1 MDGAQAIETVELN
14 GEQARELVKNLYSGI
29 IQAANRF
36 LFNAKNFHI
45 SVLKLENPTYA
56 EAAADIKKVASI
68 VSILA
73 DSIDDSLTGGKA
85 VEYAEYMEKIAA
97 AIDMEDIEILT
108 KAISDL
114 EKRSFL

>member
-1 MDGAQAIETVELN
+1 MNEAKVLELIGVQAKVLVE
-14 GEQARELVKNLYSGI
+14 ALYGDI

-56 EAAADIKKVASI
+56 EAAADIRKVASI
-68 VSILA
+68 VSILS
-73 DSIDDSLTGGKA
+73 DSLDDNLTGGKA
-85 VEYAEYMEKIAA
+85 IEYAEYMQKIAT
-97 AIDMEDIEILT
+97 AIDDEDVDTLE
-108 KAISDL
+108 KAVSEL